1 MGNVS
6 NTMSESIQLTLA
18 GEARMVAFGRLLADA
33 CQGYGTVYLQG
44 NLGAGKTTLCRGVMR
59 GFGYEGAVKSPTYTL
74 VEPYEMEQASV
85 YHFDL
90 YRLGDPEEL
99 DFLGVRDYFDS
110 PSLCLIEWPDRG
122 KGFLPA
128 ADIILSIEYL
138 PEARIVTVDPQT
150 GHGRAICKTIA
161 DRQGMLAEEVC

>member
-1 MGNVS
+1 MAL
-6 NTMSESIQLTLA
+6 SIYRVISGRGKQHCA
-18 GEARMVAFGRLLADA
+18 GVCCEASVTKALS
-33 CQGYGTVYLQG
+33 
-44 NLGAGKTTLCRGVMR
+44 
-59 GFGYEGAVKSPTYTL
+59 KSPTYTL

-99 DFLGVRDYFDS
+99 DFLGVRDYFES
-110 PSLCLIEWPDRG
+110 LSLCLIEWPDRG

-150 GHGRAICKTIA
+150 GHGRAICKAIA

>member
-1 MGNVS
+1 MMN
-6 NTMSESIQLTLA
+6 
-18 GEARMVAFGRLLADA
+18 FGRLLADA
-33 CQGYGTVYLQG
+33 SQGHGTVYLLG
-44 NLGAGKTTLCRGVMR
+44 NLGAGKTTICRGVLR
-59 GFGYEGAVKSPTYTL
+59 GFGYDGAVKSPTYTL
-74 VEPYEMEQASV
+74 VEPYELAQGTI

-122 KGFLPA
+122 KDSLPI

-138 PEARIVTVDPQT
+138 SDARVITIKSQT
-150 GHGRAICKTIA
+150 KHGQDICKIIA
-161 DRQGMLAEEVC
+161 GKQGELKEDIC